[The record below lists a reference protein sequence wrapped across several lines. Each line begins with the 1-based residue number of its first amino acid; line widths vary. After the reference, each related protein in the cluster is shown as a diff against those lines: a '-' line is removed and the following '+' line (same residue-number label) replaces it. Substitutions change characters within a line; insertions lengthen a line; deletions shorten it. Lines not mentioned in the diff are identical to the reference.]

1 MDYPFDCITDL
12 IFVETY
18 VQKVDVI
25 LVPGCN
31 QPQIMEKAAE
41 LYHKGFAQYI
51 LPTGGANHKI
61 SNYESEWE
69 YLKTI
74 GINLG
79 VPEEAIL
86 KEDRAK
92 NTFEN
97 ARLSLEVLN
106 KNNIDVKKVILVC
119 KSYHSRRALLTYQ
132 LVFPLNVEF
141 YVCTVTDKT
150 GVTRNNWFL
159 NTEAISLVMG
169 EVVKIGKYFKNE
181 IPNLVNNESN
191 QMRDANKKF

>member
-1 MDYPFDCITDL
+1 MGYPFNCITDL
-12 IFVETY
+12 IFVENC
-18 VQKVDVI
+18 VQHADVI
-25 LVPGCN
+25 LVPGCS
-31 QPQIMEKAAE
+31 QPKIMEKAAE

-51 LPTGGANHKI
+51 LPTGGANHEIYK
-61 SNYESEWE
+61 YKTEWE

-74 GINLG
+74 GVELG

-86 KEDRAK
+86 KEDRAR

-106 KNNIDVKKVILVC
+106 KNKINIKKVILVC

-132 LVFPLNVEF
+132 IIFPHNVEF
-141 YVCTVTDKT
+141 YVSTVTDKS
-150 GVTRNNWFL
+150 GVTKDNWFL
-159 NTEAISLVMG
+159 NTEATTLVMG

-181 IPNLVNNESN
+181 ICTPKRKL
-191 QMRDANKKF
+191 